1 MEKMGNNTD
10 TTNGQTSSNLIATR
24 KENMRERIETTEK
37 LDERVGKIWDALPTN
52 ALLVVITAVGD
63 AATLRYKQ
71 EEKWSRNRKF
81 SEVEEL
87 KRKAEGLENWTD
99 EDELALKKR
108 WEQTQIGLTL
118 VGVKES
124 KIIVASTKPEDDEV
138 KEKEKKEDDEE
149 GLQQ

>member
-1 MEKMGNNTD
+1 
-10 TTNGQTSSNLIATR
+10 
-24 KENMRERIETTEK
+24 MRERIETTEK